1 MGVMIGPIL
10 GPPLGGWLTD
20 TYSWHWVFLINV
32 PIGILGLIGVA
43 ASLPTDE
50 TSPSRFDWRGFSFLA
65 IGIGALQMMLDRGE
79 QKDWFDS
86 AEICIEAALAFL
98 GFYLYV
104 VHWYTSSKPFVNL
117 GLFKDRNFLA
127 SNGFIFV
134 LGVVLFATMALLPPY
149 LQNLMNYP
157 VVTTGIL
164 LAPRGVGTLFAMML
178 VGRLLARGADA
189 RALAGIGMVLT
200 AFSLWQMVHWG
211 IEVPQWRIIECG
223 VIQGLGLG
231 LVFVPIS
238 TIAYS
243 TLPMSSRT
251 EAAGIFSLMR
261 NIGSSVG
268 ISIVMTLLSRG
279 TQINHAEL
287 AERITP
293 FDTPTSVLHS
303 MTTVTGMATMNA
315 EVTRQASAI
324 AFLNDFQLM
333 MWMTVISI
341 PLLLLLRPVK
351 TRSAPAI
358 VADH

>member
-1 MGVMIGPIL
+1 V
-10 GPPLGGWLTD
+10 
-20 TYSWHWVFLINV
+20 
-32 PIGILGLIGVA
+32 
-43 ASLPTDE
+43 
-50 TSPSRFDWRGFSFLA
+50 
-65 IGIGALQMMLDRGE
+65 
-79 QKDWFDS
+79 
-86 AEICIEAALAFL
+86 
-98 GFYLYV
+98 
-104 VHWYTSSKPFVNL
+104 
-117 GLFKDRNFLA
+117 
-127 SNGFIFV
+127 
-134 LGVVLFATMALLPPY
+134 
-149 LQNLMNYP
+149 
-157 VVTTGIL
+157 L
-164 LAPRGVGTLFAMML
+164 LAPRGVGTLFAMMM

-200 AFSLWQMVHWG
+200 AYSLWQMVHWG
-211 IEVPQWRIIECG
+211 IDVPQWRIIECG
-223 VIQGLGLG
+223 IVQGLGLG

-293 FDTPTSVLHS
+293 FDAPASVLHS
-303 MTTVTGMATMNA
+303 LSTTTGVATLNA

-324 AFLNDFQLM
+324 AFLNDFQMM
-333 MWMTVISI
+333 MWMTIISI
-341 PLLLLLRPVK
+341 PLLLLLRPV
-351 TRSAPAI
+351 RHAAAPAI